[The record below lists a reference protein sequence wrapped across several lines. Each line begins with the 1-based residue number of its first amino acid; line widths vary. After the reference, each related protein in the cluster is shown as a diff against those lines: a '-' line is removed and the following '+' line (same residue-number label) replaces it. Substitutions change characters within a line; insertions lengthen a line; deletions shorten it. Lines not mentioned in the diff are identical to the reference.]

1 MLMSPGLFPSDHQRE
16 GEHQIPH
23 SSIRMLGVGTSDECV
38 SGRITDGMFGYLIK
52 NTKVTIIY
60 AIYWLSL

>member
-38 SGRITDGMFGYLIK
+38 SGRITDGMFWYLIK
-52 NTKVTIIY
+52 NPTVFTIQK
-60 AIYWLSL
+60 

>member
-1 MLMSPGLFPSDHQRE
+1 MVMSPGLFPSDHQRE

-38 SGRITDGMFGYLIK
+38 SGRVWVFD
-52 NTKVTIIY
+52 
-60 AIYWLSL
+60 